1 LESSI
6 PHSEIRIPHSNTP
19 HSAIETRELRKT
31 FAGKAVVESLT
42 LTVEQGEI
50 FGFLGPNG
58 AGKTT
63 FIKMLNGLVRPT
75 SGSAWLLGR
84 PLGDLSVR
92 KRIGFL
98 PEQFRFHE
106 WMRADEFLDFHGQLY
121 GMSASE
127 RSRRV
132 PEALE
137 LVKLTDR
144 AGDRL
149 HTFSKGMLQRIGLA
163 QALLNTPALIFL
175 DEPTSGLDPIGR
187 RDVRDLIRG
196 LKQRGVTV
204 FLNSHLLGE
213 VEMVCDRVAILDAGR
228 MVWTGLMSA
237 LTSGGVEV
245 EMRMSEVSD
254 ELMVELGR
262 LGPVSHDANST
273 YRIVLSDETQTPAL
287 AETIVRHGAR
297 LYSLTPR
304 HNSLEDLFV
313 KLVKSG
319 GDR

>member
-1 LESSI
+1 MNDS
-6 PHSEIRIPHSNTP
+6 TP
-19 HSAIETRELRKT
+19 NSAFRTPNCAIEVRDLRKV
-31 FAGKAVVESLT
+31 FSGKAVVDGLS

-63 FIKMLNGLVRPT
+63 SIKMLTGLVHPT
-75 SGSAWLLGR
+75 SGSSWLLGR

-121 GMSASE
+121 GMSAAE
-127 RSRRV
+127 RRQRI

-149 HTFSKGMLQRIGLA
+149 RTFSKGMLQRIGLA
-163 QALLNTPALIFL
+163 QALLNAPALVFL

-228 MVWTGLMSA
+228 VVW
-237 LTSGGVEV
+237 SGPMASLAGEGVEV
-245 EMRMSEVSD
+245 EVRMSEVTD
-254 ELMVELGR
+254 ELLSELGR
-262 LGPVSHDANST
+262 MGPLSHSMDST
-273 YRIVLSDETQTPAL
+273 YRIMLPDETQTPVL

-297 LYSLTPR
+297 LYSLAPR
-304 HNSLEDLFV
+304 HSTLEELFV